1 MQIRG
6 LRYPLRCPAVI
17 VTCVA
22 VPELGEVT
30 RRRAVNAVD
39 DKGRVEE
46 QLHPA
51 IMVIVPVAENVC
63 YVADAVALAVAYRL
77 VADVILSA
85 VDDDAVAVVVMY
97 DLTVT
102 SAVGIGP
109 LRHGRD
115 PYRDF
120 AH

>member
-6 LRYPLRCPAVI
+6 LRYPLARTAVI
-17 VTCVA
+17 VPCITVA
-22 VPELGEVT
+22 EFGKVT
-30 RRRAVNAVD
+30 RRRAVNAVN

-51 IMVIVPVAENVC
+51 IMVIMPVAEDIS
-63 YVADAVALAVAYRL
+63 YVADAVVLAVAYRL

-85 VDDDAVAVVVMY
+85 IDDDAVGVIVMY

-102 SAVGIGP
+102 SAV
-109 LRHGRD
+109 
-115 PYRDF
+115 
-120 AH
+120 